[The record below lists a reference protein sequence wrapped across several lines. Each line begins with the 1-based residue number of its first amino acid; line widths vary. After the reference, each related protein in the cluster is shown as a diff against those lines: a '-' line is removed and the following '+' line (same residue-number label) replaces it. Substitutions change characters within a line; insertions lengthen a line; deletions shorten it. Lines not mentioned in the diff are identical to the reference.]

1 MTREEYREHLCSI
14 IYMVF
19 TAEHN
24 VLEQRPELL
33 EHLKKERSPK
43 AADDYVHNIAD
54 EILSNTPDALIPN
67 EDYEEWQEGAEKAKD
82 VPP

>member
-1 MTREEYREHLCSI
+1 MTRDEYREHLCTV

-24 VLEQRPELL
+24 VLEQNPNLL
-33 EHLKKERSPK
+33 EHLKKERSK
-43 AADDYVHNIAD
+43 TAADDYVHFIAD
-54 EILSNTPDALIPN
+54 EILSKTPEEMIP
-67 EDYEEWQEGAEKAKD
+67 EKDSVELHVDDVKAKD